1 MPRTTRTLNPLHFE
15 DLEPHRFE
23 DLIRQL
29 IYDYRQWK
37 SIEAIGRT
45 GSDEGIDI
53 RAIERLQSS
62 DIVYEDE
69 AVEGE
74 AQENETSE
82 INEIQSVDR
91 LWIIQCKRERRI
103 GPTRISSI
111 VSTNL
116 SGLTDKPYGY
126 MIVAA
131 CDFSK
136 KARDAFREEAVNQGV
151 EEFIIWGKAEVE
163 DQLYLPKNDHLL
175 FAYFGISLQVRRKS
189 MRTSLRAKLS
199 LKRKL
204 TKELGEINNP
214 RINTSVLIR
223 DPNEQQYPYI
233 ESPEEFIKLPRW
245 RYWYFFAHEP
255 PDHLAFIYRKYF
267 AYVNWQTKEYDVLL
281 DYDDGV
287 PNSPEIFNLDRG
299 WYDPNKVEYR
309 YRSYWS
315 REIPNENRAWLIV
328 LRIISYD
335 RILAFDEIGDCYNER
350 PHLLLEYDSN
360 VGPWE
365 QNRGISILRSADP
378 YMWDTILEQEGK
390 CISFFP
396 KDIPLIT
403 PDKES

>member
-1 MPRTTRTLNPLHFE
+1 MPQTTRTLNPLHFE

-37 SIEAIGRT
+37 SLEAIGRT
-45 GSDEGIDI
+45 GLDEGIDI

-74 AQENETSE
+74 AQENEAYE
-82 INEIQSVDR
+82 ISDIQSMERV
-91 LWIIQCKRERRI
+91 WIIQCKRERHI
-103 GPTRISSI
+103 GPTKVRKI
-111 VSTNL
+111 VSGNL
-116 SGLTDKPYGY
+116 SGYEETPYGY
-126 MIVAA
+126 ILVGA

-136 KARDAFREEAVNQGV
+136 KAREAFREEVLNQGV
-151 EEFIIWGKAEVE
+151 EEFALWGKAEIE

-175 FAYFGISLQVRRKS
+175 FAYFGISLQVRRRS
-189 MRTSLRAKLS
+189 MRTSIRAKLS

-204 TKELGEINNP
+204 TKELGQIDNP
-214 RINTSVLIR
+214 RTNTSVLIR
-223 DPNEQQYPYI
+223 DPNEQHYPYI
-233 ESPEEFIKLPRW
+233 ESPEEFIKLPHW
-245 RYWYFFAHEP
+245 RYWYFHTHEP

-287 PNSPEIFNLDRG
+287 PNSPDIYNLDRG
-299 WYDPNKVEYR
+299 WYDPNKVQHR

-315 REIPNENRAWLIV
+315 GEIPNINRAWLMI
-328 LRIISYD
+328 LKIISYD
-335 RILAFDEIGDCYNER
+335 RILAFDEIGDCYNEG

-365 QNRGISILRSADP
+365 QNRGLSILRSADP
-378 YMWDTILEQEGK
+378 YIPDAILEQEGK
-390 CISFFP
+390 RISFFP
-396 KDIPLIT
+396 RDIPEIT
-403 PDKES
+403 LSKES